1 MEELLVSLTH
11 KRAAGFNSEYQSF
24 SMSGF
29 LFIYL
34 FLFVKL
40 SPAFHLCSAFF
51 ATHQAPRFIHQTPCL
66 DFMGTAI
73 VPNIFTGVVIGRNG
87 GSSLERCA

>member
-11 KRAAGFNSEYQSF
+11 KPAAGFNSEYQSF
-24 SMSGF
+24 SMAGF

-34 FLFVKL
+34 FLLVKL

-51 ATHQAPRFIHQTPCL
+51 CNAPGTQSHTPNTMPGFHGHCYSAQYIH
-66 DFMGTAI
+66 
-73 VPNIFTGVVIGRNG
+73 
-87 GSSLERCA
+87 RCSYR